1 MEGRC
6 KMRLTIK
13 NPGQSSNYR
22 MPEVENILY
31 VLECDDMRK
40 QEGRYIS
47 AYYGKAIDKL
57 GKYEDIGSIE
67 EIKDKL
73 SRLEK
78 LERKSVDV
86 QEEADGKQSSNSR
99 KVV

>member
-22 MPEVENILY
+22 MPEVEKDILY

-78 LERKSVDV
+78 LERV

-99 KVV
+99 KAS

>member
-1 MEGRC
+1 
-6 KMRLTIK
+6 MRNRMTIK
-13 NPGQSSNYR
+13 NPGQASNYR
-22 MPEVENILY
+22 MPEVEKDILY

-57 GKYEDIGSIE
+57 GKYEDIGSVE

-78 LERKSVDV
+78 LERKSRDV

-99 KVV
+99 KVG